1 MSGIGVLEI
10 LIILALSLVPFAIWL
25 WALVDSVVRPQQ
37 NWAAANQN
45 QLLWVILI
53 VLIPCVGAVLYFLVP
68 RPALKAA
75 TGGSGTTPGAPSA

>member
-37 NWAAANQN
+37 N
-45 QLLWVILI
+45 
-53 VLIPCVGAVLYFLVP
+53 AVLYFLVP